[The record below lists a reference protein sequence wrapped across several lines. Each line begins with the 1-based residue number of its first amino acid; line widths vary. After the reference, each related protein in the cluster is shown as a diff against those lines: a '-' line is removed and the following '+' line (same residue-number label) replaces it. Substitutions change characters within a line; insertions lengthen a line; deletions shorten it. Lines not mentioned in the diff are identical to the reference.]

1 MRSAVQQGVVS
12 RRERLMFIAIALI
25 GAFIITRGL
34 VERPGFTDAFYHFN
48 AANRLVSGEGLT
60 DPYLWTYIGATDSL
74 PAPSHLYW
82 MPLTSIVSAL
92 GMAALNAP
100 GSYAA
105 AQFPLTLLFAGT
117 VYIGFSLGERLG
129 GSRRHAW
136 FAGLITLASG
146 FYIRFWGATDTF
158 APYAFVGA
166 AALYAMGWVCSGAVE
181 ASRRDTRTRRSAS
194 LQEIREGRRSE
205 VVGLAQQIDE
215 EYEKRVQ
222 HAAPLREMEEGQPS
236 RVGGIVF
243 AGFVGGIGAALG
255 HLTRA
260 DGVLLVLIG
269 LVAVVGLAAF
279 GRTTWRLGL
288 LAAAGLCAGY
298 VVVMLPWFGRNLSL
312 IGTPLP
318 LGGTQTIWLRTY
330 DGIFS
335 YPPDASA
342 ASLFADGIGVFVSSR
357 WEAFT
362 NNLGTLVVVEG
373 LVVMAPLM
381 LIGLWRRRKDPF
393 LLPFVLYALGLHV
406 AMTLVFPFPGYR
418 GGLLHSAAALVPWWA
433 ILGLLGLDDCI
444 EWMARRRRW
453 NIRTARPVFSVG
465 LLGVAV
471 ALGLFVALPN
481 RVIDGGTPT
490 LYRELA
496 DAIPAGSRVMINDP
510 AQLYYYTGLGGVVLP
525 NEEPHVIADIAR
537 KYQVGYL
544 VMEGVTANGR
554 EAWGSS
560 SLLWPLLTAPPT
572 FLEALPFTMPDI
584 RLYAIRLD

>member
-12 RRERLMFIAIALI
+12 RRERAMFIAIALI
-25 GAFIITRGL
+25 GAFVITRGL

-92 GMAALNAP
+92 GMAVLNAP

-105 AQFPLTLLFAGT
+105 AQFPLGLLFAGT
-117 VYIGFSLGERLG
+117 VYIGFRLGERLG

-166 AALYAMGWVCSGAVE
+166 AALYLMGWVCSRVVE
-181 ASRRDTRTRRSAS
+181 RTRTSAA
-194 LQEIREGRRSE
+194 LQ
-205 VVGLAQQIDE
+205 D
-215 EYEKRVQ
+215 
-222 HAAPLREMEEGQPS
+222 GQPIRS
-236 RVGGIVF
+236 TGIVF
-243 AGFVGGIGAALG
+243 AGFVGGMCSALG

-260 DGVLLVLIG
+260 DGVLLLLVG
-269 LVAVVGLAAF
+269 LAAVVGLAAF
-279 GRTTWRLGL
+279 RRTARRVAL
-288 LAAAGLCAGY
+288 LVVVGLCAGY
-298 VVVMLPWFGRNLSL
+298 MVVMLPWFARNLAL

-330 DGIFS
+330 DDIFK
-335 YPPDASA
+335 YPPDSSP

-381 LIGLWRRRKDPF
+381 LIGLWRRRGDPF
-393 LLPFVLYALGLHV
+393 LLPFGLYALGLHV

-433 ILGLLGLDDCI
+433 TLGLLGLDDCI
-444 EWMARRRRW
+444 DWMARRRRW
-453 NIRTARPVFSVG
+453 NVHTARPVFSVG

-481 RVIDGGTPT
+481 RVVDGGRPA

-496 DAIPAGSRVMINDP
+496 DAIPAGSQVMINDP

-525 NEEPHVIADIAR
+525 NEEPAAILEIAR
-537 KYQVGYL
+537 KYQVGYV
-544 VMEGVTANGR
+544 VMEGVTADGQ

-560 SLLWPLLTAPPT
+560 SLLWPVLTAPPE
-572 FLEALPFTMPDI
+572 FLQPLPFSMPDI